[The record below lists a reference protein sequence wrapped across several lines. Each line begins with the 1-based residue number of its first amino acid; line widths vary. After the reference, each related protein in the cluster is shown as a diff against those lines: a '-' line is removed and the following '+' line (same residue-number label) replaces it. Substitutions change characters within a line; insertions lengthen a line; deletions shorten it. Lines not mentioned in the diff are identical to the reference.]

1 MKLIDRY
8 LFRQLLVTAL
18 FAITVLT
25 VVLVL
30 GNVFKKLFDQ
40 FSSPP
45 PSLIFTIIA
54 YVVPFSLT
62 FTIPWGFLTAVL
74 LVFGRMSAENEIT
87 ALRSSG
93 ISIPRLCVP
102 VAIIAVI
109 FACICAYINL
119 EVAPRSQANMKNSL
133 YELATN
139 NPLAIF
145 GDDKVIDV
153 FPGQKIYVEKNEG
166 KNIENMLVYV
176 HDDAGNLKTVT
187 VAGKGTLEL
196 KPVVAKGG
204 ESQKQL
210 VLTYEDLRYEQ
221 IVENT
226 TDPENKWDRRGIK
239 SGIVAGEGQVF
250 VSLKELYERKKKTGG
265 IGMLA
270 VAELLDNTKPEAS
283 VELNKRLSL
292 ALATIAFAL
301 LAVPLGITAQR
312 KETSVGFAISLGIAM
327 LYFLLLVAADMM
339 RDRANFHPSFL
350 VWLPNIIF
358 IGIGAYRFAQLAKR

>member
-1 MKLIDRY
+1 MKIIDRY

-102 VAIIAVI
+102 VAIIAI
-109 FACICAYINL
+109 FFACICAYINL

-139 NPLAIF
+139 NPLAMF
-145 GDDKVIDV
+145 GNDKVIDV

-187 VAGKGTLEL
+187 VAGKGMLEL
-196 KPVVAKGG
+196 KPILTKDG

-221 IVENT
+221 IVENP
-226 TDPENKWDRRGIK
+226 DADNKWDRRGIK
-239 SGIVAGEGQVF
+239 SGIVAEQGQVF

-270 VAELLDNTKPEAS
+270 IAELLDNTKPEAS

-339 RDRANFHPSFL
+339 RARANFHPAFL
-350 VWLPNIIF
+350 VWVPNIIF
-358 IGIGAYRFAQLAKR
+358 IGIGAYRFAKLAKR